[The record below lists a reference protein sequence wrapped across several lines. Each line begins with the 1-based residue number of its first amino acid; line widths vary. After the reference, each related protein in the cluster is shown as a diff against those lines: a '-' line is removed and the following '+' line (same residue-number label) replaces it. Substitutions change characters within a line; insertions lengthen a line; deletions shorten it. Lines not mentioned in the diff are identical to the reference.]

1 MSSVQWRGNNV
12 VTRDKAIVLT
22 GIFLVNN
29 VKKQEL
35 RLQQDFQAFLEAES
49 NYKMTLDEVSFILG
63 RNGVTL
69 VDLGQDFDSN
79 TTATDFKT
87 FIQELV
93 ALPKQLI
100 ANLADVLFGFFKSR
114 LEVEDAANQNS
125 AVKAVTKKAKEPN
138 KDLVSLFASAEKKFK
153 EKAHTMVE
161 NVKEEVSAS
170 PSKEERVCISQ
181 EKTEEKEESAVK
193 LLKEELLKHQR
204 GKRELEEKLQKLG
217 EEKKLELKEAEAF
230 KQNLK
235 STNDKLEKQLAET
248 VKEKEQ
254 RMFVEKKFIESL
266 SLLLEGGDLVDEE
279 FDVDQTQIVEKV
291 KEMMQGSTRDG
302 EVEKSSSS
310 AGSSS
315 ESVESNTGCSDAVKD
330 EVLSVLLEYYCISID
345 VLLSLVQGELVKIR
359 LFHESIQAGCLP
371 HRLFT
376 IPGTN
381 LLPLSALQVAQ
392 VDPVESSY
400 RVKLENLFIRISLQ
414 AAE

>member
-170 PSKEERVCISQ
+170 PSKEARVCISQ

-279 FDVDQTQIVEKV
+279 FDADQTQIVEKV
-291 KEMMQGSTRDG
+291 KEIMQGSTRDGVCTTG

-330 EVLSVLLEYYCISID
+330 EVLSVLLKYYCISID

-359 LFHESIQAGCLP
+359 LFHESIQAGSLP

-381 LLPLSALQVAQ
+381 LLPLSALQVAH

-400 RVKLENLFIRISLQ
+400 RVKLD
-414 AAE
+414 A

>member
-35 RLQQDFQAFLEAES
+35 RLQQDFQAFLEADS

-125 AVKAVTKKAKEPN
+125 AVKAVTMKAKEPN

-153 EKAHTMVE
+153 EKTLTMVE

-170 PSKEERVCISQ
+170 PSKEERVGISQ

-230 KQNLK
+230 KKNLK

-254 RMFVEKKFIESL
+254 SMFVAL
-266 SLLLEGGDLVDEE
+266 TR
-279 FDVDQTQIVEKV
+279 TQ
-291 KEMMQGSTRDG
+291 QPS
-302 EVEKSSSS
+302 
-310 AGSSS
+310 
-315 ESVESNTGCSDAVKD
+315 
-330 EVLSVLLEYYCISID
+330 
-345 VLLSLVQGELVKIR
+345 Q
-359 LFHESIQAGCLP
+359 
-371 HRLFT
+371 
-376 IPGTN
+376 
-381 LLPLSALQVAQ
+381 
-392 VDPVESSY
+392 
-400 RVKLENLFIRISLQ
+400 
-414 AAE
+414 

>member
-1 MSSVQWRGNNV
+1 MNSRNKNYCDVTSLMSSVQWRGNNV

-125 AVKAVTKKAKEPN
+125 AVKAVTKKAKESN
-138 KDLVSLFASAEKKFK
+138 KDLVSLFASAKKKFK

-170 PSKEERVCISQ
+170 PSKEERVGISQ

-217 EEKKLELKEAEAF
+217 EEKELELKEAEAF

-254 RMFVEKKFIESL
+254 RMFVENKFIECL
-266 SLLLEGGDLVDEE
+266 S
-279 FDVDQTQIVEKV
+279 
-291 KEMMQGSTRDG
+291 
-302 EVEKSSSS
+302 
-310 AGSSS
+310 
-315 ESVESNTGCSDAVKD
+315 
-330 EVLSVLLEYYCISID
+330 
-345 VLLSLVQGELVKIR
+345 
-359 LFHESIQAGCLP
+359 
-371 HRLFT
+371 
-376 IPGTN
+376 
-381 LLPLSALQVAQ
+381 
-392 VDPVESSY
+392 
-400 RVKLENLFIRISLQ
+400 
-414 AAE
+414 

>member
-161 NVKEEVSAS
+161 NVEEC
-170 PSKEERVCISQ
+170 VCISQ
-181 EKTEEKEESAVK
+181 EKTEEQEESAVK

-204 GKRELEEKLQKLG
+204 GKRELEEKLQKLE

-279 FDVDQTQIVEKV
+279 FDADQTQIVEKV
-291 KEMMQGSTRDG
+291 KEIMQGSTRDG
-302 EVEKSSSS
+302 VCTTGEVENSSSS

-330 EVLSVLLEYYCISID
+330 EVLSVLLY
-345 VLLSLVQGELVKIR
+345 
-359 LFHESIQAGCLP
+359 
-371 HRLFT
+371 
-376 IPGTN
+376 
-381 LLPLSALQVAQ
+381 
-392 VDPVESSY
+392 
-400 RVKLENLFIRISLQ
+400 
-414 AAE
+414 

>member
-125 AVKAVTKKAKEPN
+125 AVKAVTKKAKESN

-161 NVKEEVSAS
+161 NVKEVSAS
-170 PSKEERVCISQ
+170 PSKEERIGIFH
-181 EKTEEKEESAVK
+181 EKTEEKEESPVK

-204 GKRELEEKLQKLG
+204 GKRELEEKLQKLE

-279 FDVDQTQIVEKV
+279 FDADQTQIVKKV
-291 KEMMQGSTRDG
+291 KEIMQRSTRDGVCTTG

-330 EVLSVLLEYYCISID
+330 EVLYFWSII
-345 VLLSLVQGELVKIR
+345 V
-359 LFHESIQAGCLP
+359 
-371 HRLFT
+371 
-376 IPGTN
+376 
-381 LLPLSALQVAQ
+381 
-392 VDPVESSY
+392 
-400 RVKLENLFIRISLQ
+400 
-414 AAE
+414 

>member
-125 AVKAVTKKAKEPN
+125 AVKAVTKKAKESN

-170 PSKEERVCISQ
+170 PSKEERVGISQ

-204 GKRELEEKLQKLG
+204 GKRELEEKLQKLE
-217 EEKKLELKEAEAF
+217 EEKK
-230 KQNLK
+230 
-235 STNDKLEKQLAET
+235 
-248 VKEKEQ
+248 
-254 RMFVEKKFIESL
+254 
-266 SLLLEGGDLVDEE
+266 
-279 FDVDQTQIVEKV
+279 KV
-291 KEMMQGSTRDG
+291 PQKN
-302 EVEKSSSS
+302 SSSS
-310 AGSSS
+310 PSS
-315 ESVESNTGCSDAVKD
+315 
-330 EVLSVLLEYYCISID
+330 
-345 VLLSLVQGELVKIR
+345 
-359 LFHESIQAGCLP
+359 
-371 HRLFT
+371 
-376 IPGTN
+376 GT
-381 LLPLSALQVAQ
+381 
-392 VDPVESSY
+392 
-400 RVKLENLFIRISLQ
+400 R
-414 AAE
+414 

>member
-125 AVKAVTKKAKEPN
+125 AAKAVTKKAKEPN

-161 NVKEEVSAS
+161 NGKERVSAS

-217 EEKKLELKEAEAF
+217 EEKELE
-230 KQNLK
+230 
-235 STNDKLEKQLAET
+235 
-248 VKEKEQ
+248 V
-254 RMFVEKKFIESL
+254 
-266 SLLLEGGDLVDEE
+266 
-279 FDVDQTQIVEKV
+279 
-291 KEMMQGSTRDG
+291 GSW
-302 EVEKSSSS
+302 
-310 AGSSS
+310 
-315 ESVESNTGCSDAVKD
+315 N
-330 EVLSVLLEYYCISID
+330 
-345 VLLSLVQGELVKIR
+345 
-359 LFHESIQAGCLP
+359 
-371 HRLFT
+371 
-376 IPGTN
+376 
-381 LLPLSALQVAQ
+381 
-392 VDPVESSY
+392 
-400 RVKLENLFIRISLQ
+400 
-414 AAE
+414 